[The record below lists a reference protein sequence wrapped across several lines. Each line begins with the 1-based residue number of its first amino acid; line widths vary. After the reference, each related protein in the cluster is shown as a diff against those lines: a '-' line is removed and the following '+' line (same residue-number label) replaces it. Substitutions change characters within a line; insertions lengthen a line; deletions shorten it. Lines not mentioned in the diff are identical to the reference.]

1 MVICFLFCFLKSL
14 SNQASLKLE
23 KVNNWRDMVVVGIE
37 QEGIFF
43 FGFYQ
48 MLCDVDGFRCSFGQ

>member
-14 SNQASLKLE
+14 SNQASLKVE
-23 KVNNWRDMVVVGIE
+23 KVNNWRDMIVVGIE

-43 FGFYQ
+43 FLAFTKCCV
-48 MLCDVDGFRCSFGQ
+48 M